1 MLPTLDGRIWG
12 AGVEQ
17 IEREVG
23 NGMDTRYRIKRE
35 VNLFRALLEV
45 KEVRDNIIEL
55 LDVVASQCRASF
67 RNSI

>member
-55 LDVVASQCRASF
+55 LDVVASQCRASL
-67 RNSI
+67 

>member
-23 NGMDTRYRIKRE
+23 NGMARYWIRRE
-35 VNLFRALLEV
+35 VNVFRALLEV

-55 LDVVASQCRASF
+55 LDVVASQCRASL